1 MLAKG
6 RATPMVIIFIAISF
20 TLVVVVHHVHLSI
33 ADRKLPPGPRRLPI
47 VGNLLHVPTLRPYPQ
62 FRKWARQYGP
72 IFSLR
77 LGPQT
82 MIVLNS
88 AEVAHEILDNRARKY
103 SSRAPPHVAH
113 DIMSDG
119 QRLVFLPYDK
129 EWKAAK
135 KSMQALFTT
144 AKIREMRRTQ
154 ELESRV
160 LLYDLLCHRQQ
171 SLSADFTE
179 FVGDGVPDRHWFA
192 IIRRY
197 TTSVVMTATY
207 GNRVNRV
214 VDNPHL
220 HKIYD
225 VLANFAHVG
234 QPGNYLADA
243 FPIFRKLPDWLAP
256 WRVAARKMHEWEME
270 LWGGLLQRCKNELR
284 AGKEHVTNYVSTY
297 LRQRI
302 DSTGIEDAPGKGI
315 LPNGHLTDK
324 LLAYTAGT
332 ILEAGSDTTASTMQ
346 SFILFM
352 VTHPYVLRTLREEI
366 DRVVGQSRMPGF
378 EDEGNL
384 PYLVACIKETLR
396 RRPPTIMGIPHS
408 SDEEDYYDG
417 YLIPKNSTVVGNV
430 WAIHM
435 DPVAYPNPFAYDPE
449 RFLDDARCNKWNS
462 GPDHKDRDHFVFGW
476 GRRFCVGQNVAQDSL
491 FLVLARIIW
500 AFDLQ
505 VPRDPTSGNPLVPDI
520 NDEEATFTTGFV
532 SVPKIYPVAFVP
544 RTEEKAKMIIKSF
557 EQAQEEWEIL
567 GLDRDQR

>member
-1 MLAKG
+1 MLSG
-6 RATPMVIIFIAISF
+6 QIIVPIGLAFFGLVFI
-20 TLVVVVHHVHLSI
+20 HHLQRLKQ
-33 ADRKLPPGPRRLPI
+33 DRKLPPGPRRLPI
-47 VGNLLHVPTLRPYPQ
+47 VGNLLQVPTLRPYPQ
-62 FRKWARQYGP
+62 FRKWARQYGD

-135 KSMQALFTT
+135 KSMQNLFTT
-144 AKIREMRRTQ
+144 SKIREMRTTQ

-160 LLYDLLCHRQQ
+160 VLYDLMNHGEQ
-171 SLSADFTE
+171 SFSNE
-179 FVGDGVPDRHWFA
+179 FSKNTDEVPDSHWFA

-214 VDNPHL
+214 VNNPHL

-234 QPGNYLADA
+234 QPGNYIADA

-256 WRVAARKMHEWEME
+256 WRVAGRKMHEWEME
-270 LWGGLLQRCKNELR
+270 LWGGLLQHCKSELR
-284 AGKEHVTNYVSTY
+284 AGKDHVTNYVSTY

-302 DSTGIEDAPGKGI
+302 DSTGIEDAPGKGV

-352 VTHPYVLRTLREEI
+352 VAHPYVLRTLREEI
-366 DRVVGQSRMPGF
+366 DRVVGDSRMPSY

-408 SDEEDYYDG
+408 SDEEDYYDD
-417 YLIPKNSTVVGNV
+417 YLIPKNSVVVGNV

-435 DPVAYPNPFAYDPE
+435 DPVTYPNPFAFNPE
-449 RFLDDARCNKWNS
+449 RFLEDKNQQAGVNKWNS
-462 GPDHKDRDHFVFGW
+462 GPDSKDRDHFVFGW
-476 GRRFCVGQNVAQDSL
+476 GRRFCVGQQLAENSL

-505 VPRDPTSGNPLVPDI
+505 VPRDPKTGNPLVPDI

-544 RTEEKAKMIIKSF
+544 RTEVRKEMVMKAF
-557 EQAQEEWEIL
+557 EQAQEEWEVL
-567 GLDRDQR
+567 GLDKDQR